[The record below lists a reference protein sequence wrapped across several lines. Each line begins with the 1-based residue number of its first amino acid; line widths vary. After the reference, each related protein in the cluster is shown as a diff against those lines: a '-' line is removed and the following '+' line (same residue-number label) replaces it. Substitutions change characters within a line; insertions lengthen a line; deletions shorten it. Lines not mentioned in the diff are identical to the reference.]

1 MEYLPLFLDIK
12 NKPCL
17 IVGGGVI
24 AERKVSILGRAQAT
38 ITIIA
43 PEITSEIKR
52 KLDDKITWQE
62 KTFSVDDLAGEISNY
77 QIVIAA
83 TDDREV
89 NAEVAQICRDKNIF
103 VNTAD
108 DSKNCDFIL
117 PSIID
122 RSPVQIAVSTGGASP
137 VLARMLRTKLENCTP
152 ASYGQLAK
160 LIEDNRVAVKEKF
173 STIDKRRKFWEQ
185 VLQGPIAELVF
196 ANQSSAAQKL
206 LDDAIKQADDGEL
219 PQGEVYLVGAGPGDP
234 DLLTF
239 RALRLM
245 QQADVVVY
253 DRLVSQEIMDLVR
266 KDAEHIY
273 AGKERSQHTLQQETI
288 NELLVRLAKEGKR
301 VLRLKGGDP
310 FIFGRGGE
318 EIDTLVDENIPFQ
331 VVPGITAAAGCA
343 AYAGIPLTH
352 REFSQAAIFATGHLK
367 DGTVDLNWE
376 MLAHTNQTLVF
387 YMGLQGLKIICN
399 NLIKYGLSAS
409 TPAALIM
416 QGTTANQRNIIG
428 SLENLPELVEKH
440 DVKPPTLVIIGDVVK
455 LHKKLNWFNPEEDVT
470 AGAVKAFGAGNV

>member
-1 MEYLPLFLDIK
+1 MDYLPLFLDIK

-17 IVGGGVI
+17 IVGGGAI
-24 AERKVSILGRAQAT
+24 AERKVSMLIRAQAKLS
-38 ITIIA
+38 IIA
-43 PEITSEIKR
+43 PEITSELKR
-52 KLDDKITWQE
+52 KVENSEIDWLGKE
-62 KTFSVDDLAGEISNY
+62 FEASDLKNY
-77 QIVIAA
+77 QLVIAA
-83 TDDREV
+83 TDDKNV
-89 NAEVAQICRDKNIF
+89 NAKIAMHCRVKNIL
-103 VNTAD
+103 VNAAD
-108 DSKNCDFIL
+108 DAQNCDFIL

-152 ASYGQLAK
+152 ASYGHLAK
-160 LIEDNRVAVKEKF
+160 LIEDNRIKVKEKF
-173 STIDKRRKFWEQ
+173 STIDQRRKFWEQ

-196 ANQSSAAQKL
+196 ANQLSAAKQL
-206 LDDAIKQADDGEL
+206 LEDAISQTDNDEL
-219 PQGEVYLVGAGPGDP
+219 PHGEVYLVGAGPGDP

-266 KDAEHIY
+266 KDAELIY

-318 EIDTLVDENIPFQ
+318 EIASLIDENIPFQ
-331 VVPGITAAAGCA
+331 IVPGITAATGCA

-352 REFSQAAIFATGHLK
+352 REYSQAAIFATGHLK

-387 YMGLQGLKIICN
+387 YMGLQGLEIICN
-399 NLIKYGLSAS
+399 NLIKHGLSPD
-409 TPAALIM
+409 TPAVLVM

-428 SLENLPELVEKH
+428 TIENLPKLVKQH
-440 DVKPPTLVIIGDVVK
+440 DVKPPTLVIIGEVVQ
-455 LHKKLNWFNPEEDVT
+455 LHEKLNWFNPEEDVT
-470 AGAVKAFGAGNV
+470 AGAVKAFGAKT

>member
-1 MEYLPLFLDIK
+1 M
-12 NKPCL
+12 
-17 IVGGGVI
+17 GGGVI
-24 AERKVSILGRAQAT
+24 AERKVSMLIRAHAKLS
-38 ITIIA
+38 IIA
-43 PEITSEIKR
+43 PEITPEIKR
-52 KLDDKITWQE
+52 KVENSEINWKGKEFED
-62 KTFSVDDLAGEISNY
+62 SDLENY
-77 QIVIAA
+77 QLVIAA
-83 TDDREV
+83 TDNKNV
-89 NAEVAQICRDKNIF
+89 NAKIAIHCRAKNIL
-103 VNTAD
+103 VNAAD
-108 DSKNCDFIL
+108 DTQNCDFIL

-152 ASYGQLAK
+152 ATYGHLAK
-160 LIEDNRVAVKEKF
+160 LIEDNRIKVKEKF
-173 STIDKRRKFWEQ
+173 STLDQRRKFWEQ

-196 ANQSSAAQKL
+196 ANQLSAAKQL
-206 LDDAIKQADDGEL
+206 LENAINHADGNEL

-318 EIDTLVDENIPFQ
+318 EIASLIDENIPFQ
-331 VVPGITAAAGCA
+331 IVPGITAASGCA

-352 REFSQAAIFATGHLK
+352 REYSQAAIFATGHLK

-387 YMGLQGLKIICN
+387 YMGLQGLEIICD
-399 NLIKYGLSAS
+399 NLIKHGLKAD
-409 TPAALIM
+409 TPAILVM

-428 SLENLPELVEKH
+428 TIENLPELVKQH
-440 DVKPPTLVIIGDVVK
+440 DVKPPTLVIIGDVVQ
-455 LHKKLNWFNPEEDVT
+455 LHEKLNWFNPEEDVT
-470 AGAVKAFGAGNV
+470 AGAVKAFGAKT

>member
-1 MEYLPLFLDIK
+1 MDYLPLFLDIK

-24 AERKVSILGRAQAT
+24 AERKVSILARAQAS
-38 ITIIA
+38 ITIVA
-43 PEITSEIKR
+43 PNITSEINR
-52 KLDDKITWQE
+52 KLGEQITWLE
-62 KTFSVDDLAGEISNY
+62 KKFSADDLVKEFHEY

-83 TDDREV
+83 TDDRKV
-89 NAEVAQICRDKNIF
+89 NAEIAQLCREHKIL
-103 VNTAD
+103 VNSAD

-152 ASYGQLAK
+152 ASYGHLAK
-160 LIEDNRVAVKEKF
+160 LIEDNRDGVKRKF
-173 STIDKRRKFWEQ
+173 STIDQRRKFWEQ

-206 LDDAIKQADDGEL
+206 LEETIQQAEDSS
-219 PQGEVYLVGAGPGDP
+219 PPTGEVYLVGAGPGDP

-288 NELLVRLAKEGKR
+288 NQLLVRLAKEGNR

-318 EIDTLVDENIPFQ
+318 EIDSLVDENIPFQ
-331 VVPGITAAAGCA
+331 IVPGITAAAGCA

-352 REFSQAAIFATGHLK
+352 REYSQAAIFATGHLK
-367 DGTVDLNWE
+367 DGTVDLNWK

-387 YMGLQGLKIICN
+387 YMGLHGLQIISD
-399 NLIKYGLSAS
+399 NLIKHGLSAS

-428 SLENLPELVEKH
+428 TVENLPVLVEQHK
-440 DVKPPTLVIIGDVVK
+440 VKPPTLVIIGDVVQLHNK
-455 LHKKLNWFNPEEDVT
+455 LDWFNPEEDVT
-470 AGAVKAFGAGNV
+470 AGAVKAFGAKT